1 MSITNYKKTIT
12 ELTQDLA
19 KLETYAEKLGMEN
32 NRITLRELNEHIK
45 HDRFNLAVLGEFRR
59 GKSTLINA
67 LLRTPLLPSDIV
79 PTTATVNR
87 ITYDSQ
93 PQAKVVYF
101 DGTSEEIDI
110 RNLADY
116 ATQDGEK
123 SENVREVTV
132 WYPTVYCANNV
143 DIYDTPGLNDS
154 ERMTNATM
162 DVISRMDVAIFVLS
176 ANVNFSM
183 SECEFIGEKL
193 MTSDVGRVIF
203 VVTRM
208 DEYTPEQRG
217 KILSSIRKRI
227 ETMILSKAEEV
238 LVDDAEKLNA
248 FRNKLGDIQIY
259 GVSSTMALKARETHD
274 LDMLE
279 KSGFPAFE
287 RAIDELLTQQRGR
300 VMLEKQSSSILKACQ
315 DIFNLIKGKLAPL
328 TMDEDEYNRTCLLV
342 EREINAIKA
351 KLNDECFR
359 LDDVCATI
367 TKDLRD
373 KQPQAIEDM
382 KAQIRLAA
390 ESLDVDKAA
399 LKRKNQDAFVENV
412 WKTQMIPL
420 IQHQLQVYSEK
431 ITDQISQATEAEY
444 ENLDA
449 YATQVANHMENIA
462 LAFNFEGKK
471 DKLDAPEL
479 AKHALLYAA
488 FGTSGQSVLY
498 GYRTAKLKGAILG
511 GVSSLGLTMGSATVA
526 TVALVLAGITVAT
539 PVALAVTLLSAVT
552 GMFGGNAIVKK
563 VFWKDRAEV
572 FRTEI
577 AQAACDGLDQVL
589 VDNDFNHYIEDYV
602 NTTFAGIKN
611 ELRKNTEGTLS
622 DLQHTLLKT
631 RENYAAERAQAEQQL
646 QDYTMIMENLSA
658 ITERTQQVRE
668 NYHLDVISED

>member
-32 NRITLRELNEHIK
+32 SRVTLRELNEHIK

-79 PTTATVNR
+79 PTTASVNR

-93 PQAKVVYF
+93 PQAKVEYF
-101 DGTSEEIDI
+101 DGTSEEIAI
-110 RNLADY
+110 ENLAEY

-123 SENVREVTV
+123 SDNVREVTV
-132 WYPTVYCANNV
+132 WYPTVYCSNNV

-154 ERMTNATM
+154 ERMTQATTE
-162 DVISRMDVAIFVLS
+162 VISRMDVAIFVLA

-208 DEYTPEQRG
+208 DEYTPEQKT

-238 LVDDAEKLNA
+238 LDDDDEKLAA
-248 FRNKLGDIQIY
+248 FKKKLGDIQIY

-274 LDMLE
+274 LDLLE

-315 DIFNLIKGKLAPL
+315 DIFNQIKGKLAPL
-328 TMDEDEYNRTCLLV
+328 TMDEDDYNRTCLLV
-342 EREINAIKA
+342 EKEINAIKA

-359 LDDVCATI
+359 LDNVCTDI
-367 TKDLRD
+367 TKELRE
-373 KQPQAIEDM
+373 KQPQEIEEM
-382 KAQIRLAA
+382 KTQIRLAA
-390 ESLDVDKAA
+390 AELNVEKANM
-399 LKRKNQDAFVENV
+399 KRKNQDAFVEEV
-412 WKTQMIPL
+412 WKTQMAPL

-431 ITDQISQATEAEY
+431 LTDQISQATVAEY

-449 YATQVANHMENIA
+449 YATQVAEHMENIA

-471 DKLDAPEL
+471 NKLDETEL
-479 AKHALLYAA
+479 AKHALMYAA
-488 FGTSGQSVLY
+488 FGTYGQSIMY
-498 GYRTAKLKGAILG
+498 GYRTAKWKGAILG
-511 GVSSLGLTMGSATVA
+511 GASSLGLSVGSSM
-526 TVALVLAGITVAT
+526 LAGFALGLAGVTAT
-539 PVALAVTLLSAVT
+539 PVALAAVALSAVA
-552 GMFGGNAIVKK
+552 GMLGGNAIVKK
-563 VFWKDRAEV
+563 VFWKDRADV
-572 FRTEI
+572 FRNEI

-589 VDNDFNHYIEDYV
+589 ADNEFTHYIEDYV
-602 NTTFAGIKN
+602 STTFAGIKN
-611 ELRKNTEGTLS
+611 ELRKSTEGTLS
-622 DLQHTLLKT
+622 DLQYTLSRT
-631 RENYAAERAQAEQQL
+631 RENYAAEKAQAEQQL

-658 ITERTQQVRE
+658 ITERTQRVRE
-668 NYHLDVISED
+668 DYHLDVIEEA